1 MDMKQQFIALTK
13 IQEEWKK
20 YLIENGV
27 LENNSSKSKKQY
39 RSKLDSQKNKLKKY
53 LNQGISK
60 TDIAKKLNVSRS
72 TLYNFLNTRKI

>member
-1 MDMKQQFIALTK
+1 MKQQFIALTK

-20 YLIENGV
+20 YLIENGM

>member
-20 YLIENGV
+20 YLIENGM